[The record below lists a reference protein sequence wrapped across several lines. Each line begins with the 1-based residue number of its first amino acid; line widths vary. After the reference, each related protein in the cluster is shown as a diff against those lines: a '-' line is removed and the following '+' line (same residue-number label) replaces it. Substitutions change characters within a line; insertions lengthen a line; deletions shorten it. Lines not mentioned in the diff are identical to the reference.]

1 MKTAVARAG
10 TNTNSSTYV
19 VVVTM
24 RLERYFS
31 TLLEEKSQISN
42 DVTDMIEDKNYFNI
56 FTTCGANY
64 VRSIRRGQEVTA
76 VFNYESN
83 DDEKAKAFADSLRLF
98 AYGND
103 MEEVWEHGHNSSEVV
118 EVVDTD
124 SSEGI
129 ALDAN
134 GAMMEASETP
144 NYDFS
149 DILGCLVIEMTA
161 FGLGPNDDGAGD
173 IVATSLD
180 EFKEAMK
187 SSFRSMTQ
195 EHDGGGE
202 VGLVYVME
210 VVPWANN
217 AEFLILSEISEDNN
231 ELNLPVPSRL
241 IEKAPCVSASFV
253 QDEFGKCC
261 KVEDRV
267 KTTTG
272 EDKCEPNRSPPSA
285 IMRDN
290 MELNA
295 EFVSWLGYVVQQKTQ
310 TLTTV
315 GQCVIGLR
323 SLPEQYDF
331 YLLDSGASEMDLTVQ
346 ELRMALDPMDDLN
359 LLKMLSKERDEY
371 LESFYEPCLSALY
384 GVNLG
389 DTRETDPI
397 YFTALPWYNHK
408 ECMRVSCLQ
417 QNMAW
422 DRKDGQHCVDGV
434 LRHTTDTP
442 IPTENDRYCCKVL
455 DVDSGES
462 ICEYTPDPNV
472 IQRMDQCREN
482 LPPTRDGRGGQTPA
496 SIEYLIEHF
505 CVPEI
510 DFIGGRVDANRMFTI
525 DIATAI
531 CKGDQIPLFPSSS
544 PSSESFSAGPTQG
557 PTTEVT
563 NEASQNPTQGPTTK
577 VTNEGNGCESVN
589 CQNEESGYQVCKEDD
604 PYSYCVCESPYN
616 EPTSRPVSPGTK
628 CCPHSSGPPG
638 RVVTV
643 MDIFPCPE

>member
-310 TLTTV
+310 T
-315 GQCVIGLR
+315 R
-323 SLPEQYDF
+323 
-331 YLLDSGASEMDLTVQ
+331 
-346 ELRMALDPMDDLN
+346 
-359 LLKMLSKERDEY
+359 
-371 LESFYEPCLSALY
+371 
-384 GVNLG
+384 
-389 DTRETDPI
+389 
-397 YFTALPWYNHK
+397 
-408 ECMRVSCLQ
+408 
-417 QNMAW
+417 
-422 DRKDGQHCVDGV
+422 
-434 LRHTTDTP
+434 
-442 IPTENDRYCCKVL
+442 
-455 DVDSGES
+455 
-462 ICEYTPDPNV
+462 
-472 IQRMDQCREN
+472 
-482 LPPTRDGRGGQTPA
+482 
-496 SIEYLIEHF
+496 
-505 CVPEI
+505 
-510 DFIGGRVDANRMFTI
+510 
-525 DIATAI
+525 
-531 CKGDQIPLFPSSS
+531 PS
-544 PSSESFSAGPTQG
+544 
-557 PTTEVT
+557 
-563 NEASQNPTQGPTTK
+563 
-577 VTNEGNGCESVN
+577 
-589 CQNEESGYQVCKEDD
+589 
-604 PYSYCVCESPYN
+604 
-616 EPTSRPVSPGTK
+616 RL
-628 CCPHSSGPPG
+628 
-638 RVVTV
+638 
-643 MDIFPCPE
+643 